1 MVPPSRGAS
10 YRLGL
15 LLVTGS
21 AFAWSLAGFFTRLIH
36 LDVWTMLAWRGL
48 FGAVGIAA
56 VAVSIE
62 GAPALMAL
70 RRLGR
75 PGWCYAVLSGG
86 GMVLFIT
93 ALRHTTVAHVA
104 VIYATVP
111 FFAALLGWWT
121 LREAPPR
128 AALLASGAA
137 LCGVVLM
144 VGLGTE
150 GGRFGDILALGMT
163 LAMAAMIIIVRRYHD
178 VPGMAAAGLS
188 ALLSGLACWPLGHPT
203 AVTGEALLLLLLF
216 GLVNSAAG
224 LAFFTLGA
232 RLLPPVETAL
242 IGALDAPL
250 APLWVWLAFAE
261 TPGISTI
268 VGGSIVFVAV
278 AVYVAIAA
286 MTSGRPRSMDQIG

>member
-1 MVPPSRGAS
+1 MGSFTRGAT

-15 LLVTGS
+15 VLVTGS
-21 AFAWSLAGFFTRLIH
+21 AFAWSSAGFFTRLIH

-48 FGAVGIAA
+48 FGAAGIAG
-56 VAVSIE
+56 VAFSIE
-62 GAPALMAL
+62 GRPALAAL

-86 GMVLFIT
+86 GMVLFIA

-111 FFAALLGWWT
+111 FFAALLAWWT
-121 LREAPPR
+121 LREAPSR
-128 AALLASGAA
+128 AALVASGAA
-137 LCGVVLM
+137 MSGVALM

-150 GGRFGDILALGMT
+150 GGRFGDALALGMT
-163 LAMAAMIIIVRRYHD
+163 VAMAMMIVIVRRFRD
-178 VPGMAAAGLS
+178 VPGMAAAGIS

-203 AVTGEALLLLLLF
+203 SVTGEALFLLLLF

-224 LAFFTLGA
+224 LALFTLGA

-261 TPGISTI
+261 TPGVSTL
-268 VGGSIVFVAV
+268 VGGSIVFAAV
-278 AVYVAIAA
+278 GAYVAFAA
-286 MTSGRPRSMDQIG
+286 IHSGQPSPSDVGG